1 MLTSVQWRQKSVA
14 LSFGNSGW
22 WRLVMKA
29 ESFTDLS
36 RVERKTTQ
44 IIGLML
50 TAVFVG
56 MLALNAFCF

>member
-1 MLTSVQWRQKSVA
+1 
-14 LSFGNSGW
+14 
-22 WRLVMKA
+22 MKA
-29 ESFTDLS
+29 KSFTDLT

>member
-14 LSFGNSGW
+14 LGFGNSGW

-29 ESFTDLS
+29 ESFTDPS

-44 IIGLML
+44 IIGLAL

>member
-1 MLTSVQWRQKSVA
+1 
-14 LSFGNSGW
+14 
-22 WRLVMKA
+22 MKA

-36 RVERKTTQ
+36 RVERQTTQ
-44 IIGLML
+44 IIGLVL